1 MCDRTDITYFKSR
14 EKIIKAEIWPKHFFS
29 KAFDL
34 LANYPP
40 LTLSNHKLIKGST
53 SEVSALNRV
62 YHAMIL
68 LLLMSRY
75 RNIVAA
81 IAALDAE
88 RAEILAGI
96 AEMVCS

>member
-1 MCDRTDITYFKSR
+1 MIRQNPDGTTT
-14 EKIIKAEIWPKHFFS
+14 
-29 KAFDL
+29 
-34 LANYPP
+34 P

-68 LLLMSRY
+68 LLLMNRY

-88 RAEILAGI
+88 SAEILAGI
-96 AEMVCS
+96 GEMVCS